1 MGELMDQLSAFREV
15 DFDWTMH
22 LDAVWNAAPFDVEH
36 VHGAVRRDLDDR
48 VARLARS
55 TSPLSPL
62 GVVIVGSAG
71 VGKTHLLGALR
82 RQSHAADA
90 TFILADLTDVHDF
103 WETLALGW
111 IKSLQRPGANGVEQ
125 YRALLANV
133 LLEFPP
139 DAGVGMTVNDLS
151 LLRPPKLINTTN
163 ALLHSMSTRHR
174 AQEWMHQDV
183 LRALV
188 LMANE
193 DHNLR
198 DLGYGWLEAIPMEE
212 DERVRHG
219 FRDRVRRPR
228 DVVEGL
234 SWLASLK
241 GPTVLA
247 LDQLDAIVSEHN
259 LAAGLQ
265 TEDYR
270 DRQQAALA
278 IIEGIAGG
286 MMALR
291 DVTRRTLIVVSCLES
306 TWHVLETRALKAAA
320 DRYDRPLL
328 LSGPREFEAVRDL
341 VQRRL
346 AAGYSAAKFTPAYST
361 WPFRPESFEALSSGM
376 PRDVLKR
383 CEDHRRR
390 CVAAG
395 RVTELVSFEVDGAI
409 STSPVSKKGLDAV
422 DARFGALQA
431 ATDVEALFRDDHEE
445 DVDAIMEAVARALI
459 VENEP
464 GTNVD
469 VCVDAEFSGSKSHD
483 ALHVRIRLIYRQEND
498 RESHAA
504 LRYLTHG
511 HARAFQARLKSAMTA
526 SGIDRK
532 LPFRALFVFR
542 STPPPTGEK
551 SRQLCEQFAARGG
564 RFLAPT
570 DQDVRSMQALRELFR
585 ERPTALEDWLRERR
599 PASKLTSVKPIA
611 DWLFAR
617 STTSPSI
624 RSPALVD
631 GNGAATAVVQTAATP
646 AADSHVA
653 NGSVSPA
660 VVTGSHGPAV
670 TPERG
675 PSKTAFLSDGWMPL
689 GRRLVAGQPKEMI
702 GVPLGSLA
710 KHTIVLAGAGSG
722 KTVLV
727 RRIVEEAAL
736 RGVPSIVLDVA
747 NDLATLGDRW
757 PTRSPAWTDED
768 AAKAIQY
775 ESQAE
780 VVIWTPGAA
789 GGNPLRLEPLPDFA
803 PLLDSPE
810 ELDAALALGVST
822 LRPIVLTGKSMA
834 ATPALGVLTA
844 ALQFFARRGGGSL
857 QDLIGLLSDLP
868 ADAAPGFANAATKA
882 RDMGERLRAEVMLNP
897 VLKPGGALLDP
908 ARLLRARTEGRVRVS
923 VLNLAGLGDLG
934 PQQQFVNQL
943 AMTLFAWIK
952 KNPARDGVLL
962 SGLLVVDEA
971 RDFVPS
977 GKTVASSD
985 SLVRLA
991 AQARKYGLG
1000 IVFATQQPKSINHNV
1015 IANCQ
1020 TQIYG
1025 RASSPESIAVIRDQI
1040 QQRGGSGSDVAS
1052 LEKGQFYVHGEGLAA
1067 PIKVATSLCL
1077 SCHGSPPDEAGLRER
1092 AVRSRAMVDAV

>member
-1 MGELMDQLSAFREV
+1 MDQLSAFREV

-48 VARLARS
+48 VARLSRA

-62 GVVIVGSAG
+62 GVVIIGGAG
-71 VGKTHLLGALR
+71 IGKTHLLGALR
-82 RQSHAADA
+82 RQTQAADA
-90 TFILADLTDVHDF
+90 TFVLADLTDVHDF

-111 IKSLQRPGANGVEQ
+111 LKSLQRPGATGVDQ
-125 YRALLANV
+125 YRALLAHV
-133 LLEFPP
+133 LLAFPP
-139 DAGVGMTVNDLS
+139 DGAAGMTVNDLTA
-151 LLRPPKLINTTN
+151 LRPPKLINTTN
-163 ALLHSMSTRHR
+163 AILHSVSTRHR
-174 AQEWMHQDV
+174 AEEWSHQDV

-188 LMANE
+188 LMAND
-193 DHNLR
+193 DHHLR

-212 DERVRHG
+212 DERLRHG
-219 FRDRVRRPR
+219 FRERVRRPR
-228 DVVEGL
+228 EVVEGL

-259 LAAGLQ
+259 IAAGLES
-265 TEDYR
+265 EDYR
-270 DRQQAALA
+270 DRQQAALV

-286 MMALR
+286 LMALR

-306 TWHVLETRALKAAA
+306 TWHVLQTRALKAAA

-328 LSGPREFEAVRDL
+328 LSGPRESEAIRDL

-346 AAGYSAAKFTPAYST
+346 VGRYSAAAFTPPYAT
-361 WPFRPESFEALSSGM
+361 WPFKPESFAALSGGM
-376 PRDVLKR
+376 PREVLKK

-390 CVAAG
+390 CVQAG
-395 RVTELVSFEVDGAI
+395 RVTEIASFDVDPMVS
-409 STSPVSKKGLDAV
+409 TPVAREELGSI
-422 DARFGALQA
+422 DARFVALQA
-431 ATDVEALFRDDHEE
+431 ATDVEAIFRDDHEE
-445 DVDAIMEAVARALI
+445 DVDAIVEGVARALI
-459 VENEP
+459 IENEP
-464 GTNVD
+464 GKSVD
-469 VCVDAEFSGSKSHD
+469 ACVDAEFAGAKSHD
-483 ALHVRIRLIYRQEND
+483 PLHARIRLIYRQEGD

-504 LRYLTHG
+504 LRYLTHANPG
-511 HARAFQARLKSAMTA
+511 AFQARLKSAMTA

-542 STPPPTGEK
+542 ATPPPKGAK
-551 SRQLCEQFAARGG
+551 SQQLSEQFASRGG
-564 RFLAPT
+564 RFLSPSE
-570 DQDVRSMQALRELFR
+570 QDVRSMQALRELLR
-585 ERPTALEDWLRERR
+585 ERPSGLDDWLRERR
-599 PASKLTSVKPIA
+599 PASNLPAVKPIA
-611 DWLFAR
+611 EWLFAR
-617 STTSPSI
+617 RMTSPST
-624 RSPALVD
+624 RPPATV
-631 GNGAATAVVQTAATP
+631 GSNGAVAKVAQPATAPAVPPVAATDP
-646 AADSHVA
+646 GGTAVPSGSRDPEVPFTGGSSGAAFVRDA
-653 NGSVSPA
+653 
-660 VVTGSHGPAV
+660 
-670 TPERG
+670 
-675 PSKTAFLSDGWMPL
+675 WMPI
-689 GRRLVAGQPKEMI
+689 GRRLVAGQPKETI

-747 NDLATLGDRW
+747 NDLATMGDRW
-757 PTRSPAWTDED
+757 PSRPASWADED
-768 AAKAIQY
+768 AAKAMEYQ
-775 ESQAE
+775 SRAE
-780 VVIWTPGAA
+780 VVVWTPGAST
-789 GGNPLRLEPLPDFA
+789 GNPLRLDPLPNFA
-803 PLLDSPE
+803 PLRESPE
-810 ELDAALALGVST
+810 ELDTALALAVST

-844 ALQFFARRGGGSL
+844 ALQFFAHRGGGSL

-868 ADAAPGFANAATKA
+868 ADAAPDFANAPTKA

-908 ARLLRARTEGRVRVS
+908 ARLLRAGTPGRVRVS

-977 GKTVASSD
+977 VKTVASSD

-1000 IVFATQQPKSINHNV
+1000 IVFATQAPKSINHNV

-1025 RASSPESIAVIRDQI
+1025 RASSPASIDVIVDQI
-1040 QQRGGSGSDVAS
+1040 RQRGGSGSDVAS
-1052 LEKGQFYVHGEGLAA
+1052 LEKGQFYVHGEGLSA
-1067 PIKVATSLCL
+1067 PIKVATSMCL
-1077 SCHGSPPDEAGLRER
+1077 SCHGSTPDEAGLRER
-1092 AVRSRAMVDAV
+1092 ALRSRALVE

>member
-1 MGELMDQLSAFREV
+1 MDQLSAFREV

-36 VHGAVRRDLDDR
+36 VHGAVRRDFDDR
-48 VARLARS
+48 VARLSRA

-62 GVVIVGSAG
+62 GVVIIGGAG
-71 VGKTHLLGALR
+71 IGKTHLLGALR
-82 RQSHAADA
+82 RQTQAADA
-90 TFILADLTDVHDF
+90 TFVLVDLTDVHDF

-111 IKSLQRPGANGVEQ
+111 LKSLQRPGASGVEQ
-125 YRALLANV
+125 YRALLAH
-133 LLEFPP
+133 LLLAFPP
-139 DAGVGMTVNDLS
+139 AGAAGLTVNDLTA
-151 LLRPPKLINTTN
+151 LRPPNLINTTN
-163 ALLHSMSTRHR
+163 AILHSVSTRHR
-174 AQEWMHQDV
+174 AEEWSHQDV

-188 LMANE
+188 LMAND

-212 DERVRHG
+212 EERFRHG
-219 FRDRVRRPR
+219 FRERVRRPR
-228 DVVEGL
+228 EVVEGL

-259 LAAGLQ
+259 IAAGLES
-265 TEDYR
+265 EDYR
-270 DRQQAALA
+270 DRQQAALV

-286 MMALR
+286 LMALR

-306 TWHVLETRALKAAA
+306 TWHVLRTRALKAAA

-328 LSGPREFEAVRDL
+328 LSGPNESEALRDL

-346 AAGYSAAKFTPAYST
+346 ASRYSAVEFKPPYPT
-361 WPFRPESFEALSSGM
+361 WPFKPESFAPLSGGM
-376 PRDVLKR
+376 PREVLKK

-390 CVAAG
+390 CVQAG
-395 RVTELVSFEVDGAI
+395 RVTELASFDVDPPISGAVAGVELHAI
-409 STSPVSKKGLDAV
+409 
-422 DARFGALQA
+422 DARFAALQA
-431 ATDVEALFRDDHEE
+431 ATDVEAIFRNDHEE
-445 DVDAIMEAVARALI
+445 DVDAIVEGVARALI
-459 VENEP
+459 IENEP
-464 GTNVD
+464 GKSVD
-469 VCVDAEFSGSKSHD
+469 ACVDAEFASSKSHD
-483 ALHVRIRLIYRQEND
+483 PLHARIRLIYRLEGD

-504 LRYLTHG
+504 LRYLTHAD
-511 HARAFQARLKSAMTA
+511 ARAFQARLKSAMTA

-542 STPPPTGEK
+542 TTPVPKGEK
-551 SRQLCEQFAARGG
+551 SRQLSEQFAARGG
-564 RFLAPT
+564 RFLAPSE
-570 DQDVRSMQALRELFR
+570 QDVRSMQALRELLR
-585 ERPTALEDWLRERR
+585 ERPNGLDDWLRERR
-599 PASKLTSVKPIA
+599 PASNLPSVKPIA
-611 DWLFAR
+611 EWLFAR
-617 STTSPSI
+617 RVTSPST
-624 RSPALVD
+624 RPPATVTS
-631 GNGAATAVVQTAATP
+631 NGAATEVARPATTP
-646 AADSHVA
+646 AVPPIVA
-653 NGSVSPA
+653 TDPGGTALPAGPRDTEVATSVSGA
-660 VVTGSHGPAV
+660 
-670 TPERG
+670 
-675 PSKTAFLSDGWMPL
+675 WMPL
-689 GRRLVAGQPKEMI
+689 GRRLVAGQPKETI
-702 GVPLGSLA
+702 CVPLGSLA

-727 RRIVEEAAL
+727 RRIVEEAVL

-757 PTRSPAWTDED
+757 PARPASWTDED
-768 AAKAIQY
+768 AAKAVEYQ
-775 ESQAE
+775 SRAE
-780 VVIWTPGAA
+780 VVVWTPGVAA
-789 GGNPLRLEPLPDFA
+789 GNPLRLDPLPDFA
-803 PLLDSPE
+803 PLRDSPE
-810 ELDAALALGVST
+810 ELDTALALAVST
-822 LRPIVLTGKSMA
+822 LRPIVLPGKSMA
-834 ATPALGVLTA
+834 ATPALGVLTE
-844 ALQFFARRGGGSL
+844 ALQFFAHRGGGSL

-868 ADAAPGFANAATKA
+868 ADAAPGFANATTKA

-908 ARLLRARTEGRVRVS
+908 ARLLRASTPGRVRVS

-977 GKTVASSD
+977 VKTVASSD

-1000 IVFATQQPKSINHNV
+1000 IIFATQQPKSINHNV

-1025 RASSPESIAVIRDQI
+1025 RASSPASIDVIVDQI
-1040 QQRGGSGSDVAS
+1040 HQRGGSGSDVAS
-1052 LEKGQFYVHGEGLAA
+1052 LDKGQFYVHGEGLST
-1067 PIKVATSLCL
+1067 PIKVATSMCL
-1077 SCHGSPPDEAGLRER
+1077 SCHGSPPDEAGVRER
-1092 AVRSRAMVDAV
+1092 AVRSRAVVA